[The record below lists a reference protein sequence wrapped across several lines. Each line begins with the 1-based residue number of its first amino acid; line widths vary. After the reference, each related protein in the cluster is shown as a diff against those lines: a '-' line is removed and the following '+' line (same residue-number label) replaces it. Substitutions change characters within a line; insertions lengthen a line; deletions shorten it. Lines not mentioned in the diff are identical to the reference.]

1 MYRIKQIWLV
11 AMSNFR
17 RWRRNPQ
24 IIMVFFLG
32 FIVSFLLSNKVVEF
46 AQSKD
51 TVMQVVEP
59 FIWTFG
65 DATSILVISLLLLL
79 LFADM
84 PNLNN
89 DVPFML
95 IRINRMVWMVGQI
108 VYMIMA
114 TIVYVTFILFS
125 TCILSAS
132 TTYVAN
138 MWSPTAAIL
147 GYSNIGNTINIPVF
161 VKVMEMTNPY
171 LCMLHIYGLMIGY
184 TVLLV
189 SIILYFNLWKNKGG
203 MIGGIIY
210 SGFGFLMTPNV
221 IAGILHISDER
232 MNIANIIFGWIS
244 PLNHATYYMHNFG
257 YDSLPRLWVSYVF
270 FAGAGICFFILS
282 LVKIRSY
289 MFNFTGTQK

>member
-1 MYRIKQIWLV
+1 MYKIKQVWLV
-11 AMSNFR
+11 AMSDFR
-17 RWRRNPQ
+17 RWKKNPQ

-95 IRINRMVWMVGQI
+95 IRINRIVWLAGQI
-108 VYMIMA
+108 IYMIMA
-114 TIVYVTFILFS
+114 TIVFVTFILFS
-125 TCILSAS
+125 TCILSS
-132 TTYVAN
+132 SKTYLAN

-147 GYSNIGNTINIPVF
+147 GYSNIGKTINIPSF

-171 LCMLHIYGLMIGY
+171 PCMLHIYGLMIGY

-203 MIGGIIY
+203 MLGGIVY
-210 SGFGFLMTPNV
+210 SGFGVLMTPSV
-221 IAGILHISDER
+221 IAEILHIPEER

-257 YDSLPRLWVSYVF
+257 YDSLPKLWVSYMF
-270 FAGAGICFFILS
+270 FACTSICFFILS
-282 LVKIRSY
+282 LVKIKNY